1 MNWDRVQGYWQQVTG
16 KAREQWGKLID
27 NDLDIVAGRR
37 DQLMGKSE
45 SATEQPRTTL
55 NGRPPRGNTRRAM
68 LDTMAIVL
76 IVLSLLG
83 LAT

>member
-37 DQLMGKSE
+37 DQLMGKIRE
-45 SATEQPRTTL
+45 R
-55 NGRPPRGNTRRAM
+55 NGVAKDDTQRRATARQHKAS
-68 LDTMAIVL
+68 DA
-76 IVLSLLG
+76 
-83 LAT
+83 